1 MFFVWWRYNAVLETG
16 KLLFWYFWAVARLP
30 NYSHFKVEIAK
41 MLKEDRTKKS
51 GLSSNCLF
59 LVVIDFDFLDPSYII
74 ADGVF
79 FHLQEL
85 GDFFVGIAG
94 ILQSANISQLRLIFC

>member
-1 MFFVWWRYNAVLETG
+1 MR
-16 KLLFWYFWAVARLP
+16 LL
-30 NYSHFKVEIAK
+30 NYSHFRGEITK
-41 MLKEDRTKKS
+41 LLKEDRTKKS
-51 GLSSNCLF
+51 VLSSNGLV
-59 LVVIDFDFLDPSYII
+59 LVVLDFDFLDPSYII

-85 GDFFVGIAG
+85 GDFLVGIAG